1 MKKILSIIFL
11 TAFLIPAQSKDPDEI
26 LERLMSNFERIE
38 DYKVDIN
45 IKLDVQ
51 HLKAPES
58 KATLYFKKPDKIH
71 IESDGFAMIPREGLG
86 FAPLSFLK
94 KDYTAIYEK
103 DETLNGHKVSIV
115 KIIPLGDKSDIILTT
130 LWIDQSINAIR
141 KSETTTKFGGN
152 FSIKLDYDDKIKYP
166 LPAKMEFMLNANQDM
181 VAKDLHELDEK
192 AKPERRRRNV
202 LTSGTVYI
210 TYSNYEINK
219 GIPDSIFEKKVK

>member
-1 MKKILSIIFL
+1 MKSILNIILFF
-11 TAFLIPAQSKDPDEI
+11 TVITSAQSKDPDKI
-26 LERLMSNFERIE
+26 LEKLKSNFERIQ
-38 DYKVDIN
+38 DYKVEMK

-51 HLKAPES
+51 YLKAPES
-58 KATLYFKKPDKIH
+58 KAIFYFKKPDKIH

-103 DETLNGHKVSIV
+103 DDALNGHKVSIV

-152 FSIKLDYDDKIKYP
+152 FAIKLEYDDKLKYP
-166 LPAKMEFMLNANQDM
+166 LPSQMEFILNANQD
-181 VAKDLHELDEK
+181 ALSEDRHEPDEK
-192 AKPERRRRNV
+192 AKPERRRRN
-202 LTSGTVYI
+202 LPSSGKVYI

-219 GIPDSIFEKKVK
+219 GIPDSVFEKKVK